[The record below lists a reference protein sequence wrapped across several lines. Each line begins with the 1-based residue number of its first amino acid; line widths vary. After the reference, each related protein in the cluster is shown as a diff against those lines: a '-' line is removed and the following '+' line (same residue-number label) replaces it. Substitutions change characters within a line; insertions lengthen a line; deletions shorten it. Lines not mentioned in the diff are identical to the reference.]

1 MAAVEVGGTP
11 PPHDSFVP
19 LLDHE
24 TGTVYFLDNLTGELV
39 DGASLHSYSSKKSGT
54 EAPKDFDPVRAWHFE
69 TGCTLPLPMSPPALK
84 SLSSSQESPL
94 LAAPLQDRAQ
104 KSPTSVAL
112 FGDFEPFEAIP
123 FEAIPLS
130 GLSNF
135 VQSDTSTTF
144 SAYGT
149 STTSLFSARTTLY
162 STHKI
167 PTTTCG
173 VSSAYEMESDSLCIP
188 YVQDFPSSSIPIAIN
203 GPDPPNFLIA
213 PSFFSYWFD
222 GFMPSQFLCALIIL
236 TILPDVPFDDVILKV
251 RLSNVPKARLSNYFK
266 ETIYCLDLACTKAG
280 LRAAKSIASVPA
292 TIAAPSSELLQSV
305 DLRSFSGFKFSDR
318 LCPAKISPLGTAA
331 DLWATSSLNS
341 A

>member
-19 LLDHE
+19 LLNHE

-39 DGASLHSYSSKKSGT
+39 DGASLHSYSSKKFGT

-69 TGCTLPLPMSPPALK
+69 TGCTLPLPLSPPALK

-94 LAAPLQDRAQ
+94 SAAPLQDRAQ
-104 KSPTSVAL
+104 ESPTSVAL
-112 FGDFEPFEAIP
+112 FDDFEPFEAIP

-135 VQSDTSTTF
+135 VQPDTSTTC

-173 VSSAYEMESDSLCIP
+173 VSSAYEKESDSLCIP

-222 GFMPSQFLCALIIL
+222 GFMPSQCLCALIIL
-236 TILPDVPFDDVILKV
+236 TILSDVPFDDVIPKV
-251 RLSNVPKARLSNYFK
+251 RLSKYLKYVIN
-266 ETIYCLDLACTKAG
+266 CLDLACTKAG
-280 LRAAKSIASVPA
+280 LRAAKSIASVAA
-292 TIAAPSSELLQSV
+292 TIAVPSPELLQSV
-305 DLRSFSGFKFSDR
+305 DLRSSSGFRFSDG
-318 LCPAKISPLGTAA
+318 LCPSKKTTSGTAI
-331 DLWATSSLNS
+331 DQRTTSSSSLNS

>member
-24 TGTVYFLDNLTGELV
+24 TGTVYFLDILTGELV
-39 DGASLHSYSSKKSGT
+39 DGASLHSYSSKKFGT
-54 EAPKDFDPVRAWHFE
+54 EAPKDFNPVRAWHFE
-69 TGCTLPLPMSPPALK
+69 TGCTLPLPLSPPALK

-94 LAAPLQDRAQ
+94 SAAPPQDRAQ
-104 KSPTSVAL
+104 DSPTSVAL
-112 FGDFEPFEAIP
+112 FVDFEPFETT
-123 FEAIPLS
+123 LS
-130 GLSNF
+130 GLSNS
-135 VQSDTSTTF
+135 VQPDTSTTH

-173 VSSAYEMESDSLCIP
+173 VSSAYEKESDSLCIP

-222 GFMPSQFLCALIIL
+222 GFMPSQCLCALIIL
-236 TILPDVPFDDVILKV
+236 NILSDVPFDDVIPKV
-251 RLSNVPKARLSNYFK
+251 RLSKYLKYVIN
-266 ETIYCLDLACTKAG
+266 CLDLACTKAG
-280 LRAAKSIASVPA
+280 LRAAKSYA
-292 TIAAPSSELLQSV
+292 TIHLIKQFV
-305 DLRSFSGFKFSDR
+305 DLRSFKGSSFSKR
-318 LCPAKISPLGTAA
+318 LRPSKMVTLGTAA
-331 DLWATSSLNS
+331 DLRTTPSLNS